1 MACND
6 GCHYGPAPHVC
17 FYKIPGATLG
27 QSKVLPESEWP
38 DSYDPDPD
46 MPGLG
51 IHHACGWSRAAQ
63 PTTEDRT

>member
-38 DSYDPDPD
+38 DSYEPDLD

-63 PTTEDRT
+63 QGKENA